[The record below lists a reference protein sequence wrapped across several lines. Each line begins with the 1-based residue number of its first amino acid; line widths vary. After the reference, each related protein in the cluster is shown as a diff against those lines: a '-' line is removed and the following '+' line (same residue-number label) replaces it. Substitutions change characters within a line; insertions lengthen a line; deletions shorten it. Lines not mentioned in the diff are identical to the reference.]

1 MYILKYVLTDSCPG
15 SSWGA
20 SLRPLG
26 LDGDKTDIE
35 GLSIFCDSKELEP
48 AAEGQEK
55 TSV

>member
-15 SSWGA
+15 SSWGV